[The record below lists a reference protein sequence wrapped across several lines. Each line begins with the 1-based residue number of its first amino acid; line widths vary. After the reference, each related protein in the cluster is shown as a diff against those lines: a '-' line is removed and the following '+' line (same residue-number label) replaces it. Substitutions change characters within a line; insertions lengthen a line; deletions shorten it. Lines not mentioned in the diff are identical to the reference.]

1 MWDGPP
7 PPRRSPPGTVDFRTG
22 AGTQMQ
28 CRPAS
33 AEVARE
39 GRAFLGMKPATEAS
53 LHSLRVMFSLLK
65 FSDHC
70 LLLPTHGG
78 LTKSWA
84 KLKIPATG
92 MCRAQGSRRDRRP
105 NSGEAGTAP
114 LEGIPAHILPTVQL
128 EGQRA
133 ATPALLHLYPVQ
145 VGDQTSRP
153 WAPKRWGQGARCSP
167 SPQPSRSFQSAG
179 SSRALRRSNEP
190 ASSPGRQPQGE
201 YRDKEPDRHS
211 WRCSWRRWPSAW
223 DGRERWAF

>member
-1 MWDGPP
+1 
-7 PPRRSPPGTVDFRTG
+7 
-22 AGTQMQ
+22 MQ

-33 AEVARE
+33 AEAARE

-70 LLLPTHGG
+70 LLLPTHRE

-84 KLKIPATG
+84 KLKISATG

-105 NSGEAGTAP
+105 NRGEAGTAP

-145 VGDQTSRP
+145 VRDQTSPP
-153 WAPKRWGQGARCSP
+153 WAPKRWGQGARCSA
-167 SPQPSRSFQSAG
+167 SPPFLQEFPV
-179 SSRALRRSNEP
+179 
-190 ASSPGRQPQGE
+190 PGE
-201 YRDKEPDRHS
+201 LL
-211 WRCSWRRWPSAW
+211 CS
-223 DGRERWAF
+223 